1 MINQSATKACEITWT
16 NGNKTV
22 LHVGFNRN
30 TGATIVWQV
39 VWKNGKPGK
48 STRITGGNIIKLA
61 AEIAKYVPA
70 EGSFTF
76 HNDSAM
82 SAIA

>member
-1 MINQSATKACEITWT
+1 MISKSATQACEISWT

-22 LHVGFNRN
+22 LHIGSNRN

-39 VWKNGKPGK
+39 VWKDGKPGR
-48 STRITGGNIIKLA
+48 STRITGGNIAKLA

-70 EGSFTF
+70 EGSFTYS
-76 HNDSAM
+76 NAAAM
-82 SAIA
+82 ADIA